1 MSLPEKSSEEK
12 IHLLY
17 QQFDRR
23 RRLFYLM
30 ASLASFPSILAVWLQ
45 HRQENP
51 FIAWAYP
58 LLMVSLLMWSF
69 ALLWPRIPLMII
81 ERSVLVGVSL
91 LFLSKF
97 MFLLLFSKDLQQQW
111 AEIEAIFWV
120 FVFLFIISFMTFRR
134 DLALGYCLTIIAL
147 SLGVGMWY
155 FWGFSHPLW
164 VEFVRLEVR
173 IAGIA
178 LLIFLLARA
187 KDELNQTMAEV
198 NRIQHIA
205 YTDVLTQLPNRRAI
219 TALLEEH
226 LLCKRKLAV
235 ILADVDHFK
244 RINDTFGH
252 ETGDRVLREVGEC
265 LHTQLRASDV
275 IGRWGGEE
283 FIILVLEDQPQR
295 VHQLT
300 TRLRDVIETHPF
312 TDNIPITLSFGVTL
326 MSDHDTLKTLV
337 NRADVALYRAKNN
350 GRNRVEWAEPG

>member
-23 RRLFYLM
+23 RRLFYLL

-45 HRQENP
+45 HRQDNP

-58 LLMVSLLMWSF
+58 LLMVSLLIWSL
-69 ALLWPRIPLMII
+69 ALLWQRIPLTAI
-81 ERSVLVGVSL
+81 ERSVVGGISL

-97 MFLLLFSKDLQQQW
+97 IFLLFFSKDPQFQW

-120 FVFLFIISFMTFRR
+120 FVFLFIISFMTFQRN
-134 DLALGYCLTIIAL
+134 LALGYCLTIIAL
-147 SLGVGMWY
+147 SLGVGVWY

-178 LLIFLLARA
+178 LLIYLLARA
-187 KDELNQTMAEV
+187 KDELNQTIAEV

-226 LLCKRKLAV
+226 LLHKRKLGV

-295 VHQLT
+295 MVQLT
-300 TRLRDVIETHPF
+300 TRLRDVIEAHPF

-326 MSDHDTLKTLV
+326 MNEHDTLKTLV
-337 NRADVALYRAKNN
+337 NRADMALYRAKNN
-350 GRNRVEWAEPG
+350 GRNRVEWAELS

>member
-30 ASLASFPSILAVWLQ
+30 ASLASFPAILAVWLQ
-45 HRQENP
+45 HRQESP

-58 LLMVSLLMWSF
+58 LLMVSLLIWSL
-69 ALLWPRIPLMII
+69 ALLWQRIPLTII
-81 ERSVLVGVSL
+81 ERSVLTGISL

-97 MFLLLFSKDLQQQW
+97 IFLLLFSKDLQSQW

-134 DLALGYCLTIIAL
+134 DLAFEYCLTIIAL

-187 KDELNQTMAEV
+187 KDELNQTIAEV
-198 NRIQHIA
+198 SRIRHIA

-219 TALLEEH
+219 TALIEEH
-226 LLCKRKLAV
+226 LLHKRKLAV

-283 FIILVLEDQPQR
+283 FIILVLENQPQR
-295 VHQLT
+295 VDQLT
-300 TRLRDVIETHPF
+300 TRLRDVIQAHPF
-312 TDNIPITLSFGVTL
+312 TGNIPITLSFGVTL